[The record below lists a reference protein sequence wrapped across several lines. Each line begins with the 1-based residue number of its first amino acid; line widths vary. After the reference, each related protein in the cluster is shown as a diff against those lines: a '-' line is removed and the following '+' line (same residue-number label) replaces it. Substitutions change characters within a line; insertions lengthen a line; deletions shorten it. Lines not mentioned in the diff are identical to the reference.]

1 MWWNSFDQWKRVGWP
16 IKVLVIICVIVVLL
30 KLSLIV
36 F

>member
-16 IKVLVIICVIVVLL
+16 IKVLVMICLIVVLL